1 MWQSFLSPIP
11 KLWLRTFAS
20 LARKKQATVE
30 KVVNVSA
37 DRGFYDHFII
47 YAKSGDINLKEVLSY
62 ELSTVPS
69 SFVHSDGSLR
79 KKVQTFAAVWD
90 GKDRECSTGIA
101 SWRLSFHSRWM
112 AFVHMLKA
120 GGASTFGALAES
132 DYDLMTASFGQ
143 NGWKP
148 VDVVS
153 EQYGIS
159 QKNQESMRSL

>member
-1 MWQSFLSPIP
+1 MT
-11 KLWLRTFAS
+11 KLLESNTKTLTQNICFSSKKETSHCWKSCQCFCWPWLLWS
-20 LARKKQATVE
+20 L
-30 KVVNVSA
+30 
-37 DRGFYDHFII
+37 YHH
-47 YAKSGDINLKEVLSY
+47 AKSREINLKEVLSY
-62 ELSTVPS
+62 ELSTVLS

-90 GKDRECSTGIA
+90 GKDRECSTEIA

-112 AFVHMLKA
+112 AFIHMLKA

-143 NGWKP
+143 NWWKP

-153 EQYGIS
+153 EQFGIS
-159 QKNQESMRSL
+159 L